1 MKSQRA
7 QLLLWCAGA
16 MVLLLALLI
25 TPWVLEQVAPT
36 QQDWSRL
43 SDISQTYGAL
53 SVPISAIALSGVAA
67 SLIYQVRQTNIAN
80 QEAQRSSHRQMLM
93 YALEH
98 PEFLVCWEPVS
109 GMSTVEMRRLI
120 YTNMI
125 VSNWHSDYVLRRW
138 NDREARARFSVHFQ
152 GAVARTHWEKTASN
166 WRRVAEA
173 SGDTRRVRFVD
184 IADESYAA
192 AAAAGPGVPPEAYF
206 PEPSRG

>member
-1 MKSQRA
+1 MDMKSQRA

-25 TPWVLEQVAPT
+25 TPWALEQVAPT
-36 QQDWSRL
+36 QQDWNRL

-173 SGDTRRVRFVD
+173 SGDTRRVHFVD

-192 AAAAGPGVPPEAYF
+192 AVAAGPGVPPEAYF
-206 PEPSRG
+206 ADPS